1 MFLGLSCGMVAA
13 ACVPAADDWP
23 AGRPQIVDVNYIDQ
37 ASWSSS
43 DLNFELSYAD
53 TDGDLGGGKL
63 EVLVNDEAAATIQ
76 ISEVFSRQVP
86 SIPLDSKSGVI
97 VVNVALSGLT
107 LVSGES
113 VLFEFALSDASGQ
126 TSNRASLALL
136 TVVRKEE

>member
-1 MFLGLSCGMVAA
+1 MVAA